1 MNRRASTSAGAG
13 REQTVELSHASVTA
27 RLLVLVLW
35 GLALVA
41 VRTMPPDEVVAKVG
55 AFLAGIDDVESE

>member
-1 MNRRASTSAGAG
+1 MD
-13 REQTVELSHASVTA
+13 LSHASVTA
-27 RLLVLVLW
+27 RLLTLVLW